1 MTKGRELAPLLPLEY
16 CRIDR
21 AARMLGCEV
30 EDIIHWHKISAIQL
44 AVQMDR
50 FVGELDFRPSE
61 VGLSDC
67 KDAQSLLE
75 GVERLWL
82 SGAPGGYSSFVCPPR
97 EDLEASVEK
106 CIDELS
112 RVNPIELAEDKY
124 AEPLLR
130 IPTSVVGMWTVG
142 NFKDFEVDEQL
153 NLEPLD
159 FGGFFMYHYFEPA
172 YGFGNG
178 GCRTFRFHTKEV
190 ITFTK
195 RDLWV
200 LRPDLEGLWHSITT
214 GEPLPNIYND
224 AELARQAREREAAEQ
239 STREPKV
246 TAKQSDLI
254 VALIDLHFTQEGK
267 RLGDMKHKTFF
278 DEVLS
283 KALAAKGIA
292 CPMTYKSFIDWMER
306 SRKFS
311 N

>member
-1 MTKGRELAPLLPLEY
+1 MTKGRELPPLLPLEY

-30 EDIIHWHKISAIQL
+30 EDILHWHKISAIQL

-67 KDAQSLLE
+67 KDAQSLFK

-97 EDLEASVEK
+97 EDLEVSVEK
-106 CIDELS
+106 YIDELS

-130 IPTSVVGMWTVG
+130 IPTSVLGMWTVG
-142 NFKDFEVDEQL
+142 NLKDFEVDEQL

-178 GCRTFRFHTKEV
+178 DFRAFRFHTKEA

-214 GEPLPNIYND
+214 GEPLQNIHNN
-224 AELARQAREREAAEQ
+224 AELAHRAKEREAMADQ
-239 STREPKV
+239 TPKPKV

-254 VALIDLHFTQEGK
+254 ATLIDLHFTQEGR
-267 RLGDMKHKTFF
+267 RLDDMGHQAFF
-278 DEVLS
+278 NEVLAP
-283 KALAAKGIA
+283 ALATAGKDCRLTA
-292 CPMTYKSFIDWMER
+292 RSFDDWMQR
-306 SRKFS
+306 ARKFS
-311 N
+311 

>member
-1 MTKGRELAPLLPLEY
+1 
-16 CRIDR
+16 
-21 AARMLGCEV
+21 
-30 EDIIHWHKISAIQL
+30 
-44 AVQMDR
+44 
-50 FVGELDFRPSE
+50 
-61 VGLSDC
+61 
-67 KDAQSLLE
+67 
-75 GVERLWL
+75 
-82 SGAPGGYSSFVCPPR
+82 
-97 EDLEASVEK
+97 
-106 CIDELS
+106 
-112 RVNPIELAEDKY
+112 
-124 AEPLLR
+124 
-130 IPTSVVGMWTVG
+130 MWTVG